1 MSFIPSLL
9 LNFSAL
15 LLGALGALAAGSGG
29 ALAFAL
35 EGMMLTG
42 GLAGALSSHLP
53 AVLSMLIAGI
63 AFLLRKIPVVRHIV
77 P

>member
-35 EGMMLTG
+35 EGMLLAG
-42 GLAGALSSHLP
+42 GL
-53 AVLSMLIAGI
+53 
-63 AFLLRKIPVVRHIV
+63 LRYVGQEK
-77 P
+77 